1 MGNRLYH
8 IATLTAL
15 LFLSCSKVKDG
26 CTEKGAMSEIT
37 RTVDLFYQIQA
48 EDRLDV
54 ELIHDP
60 SRKGEIVL
68 KGYANLLDGV
78 SLEVNNGRLILSD
91 ANRCKWLR
99 ELDNRVLCQV
109 YIDSLSE
116 IHSIDDA
123 SFFSLDTL
131 PLTRLYFKHVSTA
144 DQDLILDIGTLIFDH
159 SESGQVNLSGSCDVL
174 VATMYETGKLQ
185 AEDMPADFVF
195 VYHYGLN
202 HASVS
207 PLSQLDCLIENSGS
221 VYYHLKP
228 QNGPNVTG
236 RGSGTV
242 ERVF

>member
-8 IATLTAL
+8 IATLIAL
-15 LFLSCSKVKDG
+15 LFLSCSKIEDG
-26 CTEKGAMSEIT
+26 CTEKGALSEIT
-37 RTVDLFYQIQA
+37 RTVGMFHQIQA

-60 SRKGEIVL
+60 SRQGEIVL

-78 SLEVNNGRLILSD
+78 RLEVVNGQLILSD

-116 IHSIDDA
+116 LCSKDDA
-123 SFFSLDTL
+123 AFFSLDTL
-131 PLTRLYFKHVSTA
+131 PIIQLYFKQISTA
-144 DQDLILDIGTLIFDH
+144 NQNLILDIGTLIFDH
-159 SESGQVNLSGSCDVL
+159 REAGEVSLSGKCAIF
-174 VATMYETGKLQ
+174 VATLYETGKLQ
-185 AEDMPADFVF
+185 AKDMPADLVF

-207 PLSQLDCLIENSGS
+207 PRSQLDCLIENSGN
-221 VYYHLKP
+221 VYYHLDP

-236 RGSGTV
+236 RGSGSV
-242 ERVF
+242 ERIF